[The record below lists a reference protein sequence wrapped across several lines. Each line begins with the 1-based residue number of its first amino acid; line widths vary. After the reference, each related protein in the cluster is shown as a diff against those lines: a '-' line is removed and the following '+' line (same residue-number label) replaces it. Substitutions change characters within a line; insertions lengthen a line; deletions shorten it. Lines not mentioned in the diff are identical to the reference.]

1 MSDKKLDR
9 PALFITTQTTLPVLT
24 SLAFAFSVG
33 AVALAA
39 GQDWPRTDLP
49 RLPWS
54 NKEVAVT
61 CFGVAALMF
70 LLATN
75 ACVRSHA
82 WDYGALSPERIA
94 ELELSSDAAYKER
107 CNDKRNVWHQFAA
120 VTYNLGAL
128 LLLTGLASLF
138 WGVYGLLSLIY
149 GGVVVV
155 LFVGLLFSKFL

>member
-1 MSDKKLDR
+1 MSDRQLDR

-54 NKEVAVT
+54 NKEAAVT

-94 ELELSSDAAYKER
+94 ELELSSDDNYKKR
-107 CNDKRNVWHQFAA
+107 CKNKRKGWHQFAA

-128 LLLTGLASLF
+128 LLLIGLASLF

-149 GGVVVV
+149 GSVVVV
-155 LFVGLLFSKFL
+155 LFIGLFLSKFL